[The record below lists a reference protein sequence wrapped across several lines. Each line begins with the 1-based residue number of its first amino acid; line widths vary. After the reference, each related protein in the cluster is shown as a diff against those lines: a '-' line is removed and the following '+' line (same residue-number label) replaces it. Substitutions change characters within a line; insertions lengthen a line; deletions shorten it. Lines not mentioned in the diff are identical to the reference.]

1 MSTQKNTDSSRSEE
15 MSEKDQKEEKQTK
28 ENKNDHHHS
37 VNLAIIGGVVGAG
50 VGLFANPETSKRAIR
65 NLGESEFVKMAG
77 EEFKKTAQEVLAR
90 QAQTTIR
97 QLAAGYID
105 ETTQE
110 LPVSKKETNGSEDY
124 SSDAKYEEIKN
135 ENKNL
140 NERLERIEKMLTNLV
155 NSK

>member
-1 MSTQKNTDSSRSEE
+1 MSSQKTTDSSSSAEVSENNRE
-15 MSEKDQKEEKQTK
+15 
-28 ENKNDHHHS
+28 ENKQMKEKKNDKNDS
-37 VNLAIIGGVVGAG
+37 MNLAIIGGVVGAG
-50 VGLFANPETSKRAIR
+50 VGLLANPEMSKKAIR
-65 NLGESEFVKMAG
+65 NLGESELVKMAG

-90 QAQTTIR
+90 QAQTAIR

-110 LPVSKKETNGSEDY
+110 LPASKKETNGSEDY

-155 NSK
+155 SSN